1 MKEEKETLLFD
12 KYHIYDALIVI
23 GTLLVILALLFFATV
38 FTGFMSM
45 GRASVIIGV
54 LFLIAGGI
62 MIGNGKMIKKN
73 TLGEVDD
80 FYCDYTKKKKPT
92 SEAENNS
99 DID

>member
-1 MKEEKETLLFD
+1 MKDEKEILLFD
-12 KYHIYDALIVI
+12 KYHIYDALIVA
-23 GTLLVILALLFFATV
+23 GTFLVILALLFLATV

-45 GRASVIIGV
+45 GRVSVIIGV
-54 LFLIAGGI
+54 FLVIIGGI
-62 MIGNGKMIKKN
+62 MIGNGKSMKKN
-73 TLGEVDD
+73 ALGEVDD